1 MMFKLIRS
9 YYFIILLIIFSCSNG
24 QKKEEYENAVILETI
39 VLPKIINETS
49 GLEIINE
56 VFITHNDSGGE
67 PSLYFF
73 NLNGE
78 IINSI
83 KLEEESFWE
92 IYNNDWED
100 ITADK
105 DYIFIADTGNN
116 FGNRD
121 NLNIIKVKTNDFSI
135 DGKIDITYEDQETFI
150 PRPKHKYDAEA
161 LFLIEDKIAVL
172 SKDRSELFTDL
183 YLIDKESNSK
193 QVLESKITYNV
204 NSLITGGD
212 YNKDMSL
219 LALVSYNSKG
229 SQFLIL
235 FEDFNLENLA
245 DKKFRKFK
253 IPLERA
259 QIEAIKIIDKNTF
272 WVTSEDEGSGSPFLY
287 KVGVKKKDAS

>member
-1 MMFKLIRS
+1 MKR
-9 YYFIILLIIFSCSNG
+9 YYFILSLIIYSCSSG
-24 QKKEEYENAVILETI
+24 QEKDGYENAVILETI
-39 VLPKIINETS
+39 VLPKVINETS

-92 IYNNDWED
+92 IYNTDWED

-121 NLNIIKVKTNDFSI
+121 NLNIIKVRTSDFSVES
-135 DGKIDITYEDQETFI
+135 KIDISYEDQQTFL

-172 SKDRSELFTDL
+172 SKDRSNLFTDL
-183 YLIDKESNSK
+183 YLIDKESISK
-193 QVLESKITYNV
+193 QVLVSEITFNV
-204 NSLITGGD
+204 NSLISGGD
-212 YNKDMSL
+212 YNKDISL
-219 LALVSYNSKG
+219 LALVGYNSKG
-229 SQFLIL
+229 NQFLIV

-245 DKKFRKFK
+245 EKKFRKFK

-259 QIEAIKIIDKNTF
+259 QIEAIKIIDNNTF
-272 WVTSEDEGSGSPFLY
+272 WITSEDEGIGSPYMY
-287 KVGVKKKDAS
+287 KIKVE

>member
-1 MMFKLIRS
+1 MFKS
-9 YYFIILLIIFSCSNG
+9 FKNYYFIILLIIFSCSDG
-24 QKKEEYENAVILETI
+24 QEKQEYESAIVLECI

-49 GLEIINE
+49 GVEILNE

-100 ITADK
+100 ITSDE

-121 NLNIIKVKTNDFSI
+121 NLNIIKVKINDFSI
-135 DGKIDITYEDQETFI
+135 DGKINITYKDQDRFFSLF

-161 LFLIEDKIAVL
+161 LFLIDDKIAIL
-172 SKDRSELFTDL
+172 SKDRSNLFTDL
-183 YLIDKESNSK
+183 YLINKESNSN
-193 QVLESKITYNV
+193 QVLESKITYDV
-204 NSLITGGD
+204 NSLVTGGD
-212 YNKDMSL
+212 YNAKLRL
-219 LALVSYNSKG
+219 LTLVSYNSNG
-229 SQFLIL
+229 DQFLIL
-235 FEDFNLENLA
+235 FEDFDLENLA
-245 DKKFRKFK
+245 KKTFRKFK
-253 IPLERA
+253 IPIERA
-259 QIEAIKIIDKNTF
+259 QIEAIKIIDKTTF
-272 WVTSEDEGSGSPFLY
+272 WVTSEDEGIGNPYMY
-287 KVGVKKKDAS
+287 KVKVEVK

>member
-1 MMFKLIRS
+1 MKR
-9 YYFIILLIIFSCSNG
+9 YYFILSLIIFSCSSG
-24 QKKEEYENAVILETI
+24 QEKEDYENAVILETI

-49 GLEIINE
+49 GLEILNE

-83 KLEEESFWE
+83 TLEEESFWE

-100 ITADK
+100 ITADE

-121 NLNIIKVKTNDFSI
+121 NLNIIKVKTTDFSI
-135 DGKIDITYEDQETFI
+135 DSKIDITYKDQETFI

-161 LFLIEDKIAVL
+161 LFLIEDKIAVF
-172 SKDRSELFTDL
+172 SKDRSRLFTDL
-183 YLIDKESNSK
+183 YLIDKEITSK

-235 FEDFNLENLA
+235 FEDFNLKNLA
-245 DKKFRKFK
+245 EKKFRKFK
-253 IPLERA
+253 IPLDRA
-259 QIEAIKIIDKNTF
+259 QIEAIKIIDSKTF
-272 WVTSEDEGSGSPFLY
+272 WITSEDEGSGSPYMY
-287 KVGVKKKDAS
+287 KVKIE

>member
-1 MMFKLIRS
+1 MFKLMRS

-24 QKKEEYENAVILETI
+24 QEKAEYENAIILETI

-49 GLEIINE
+49 GLEILNE

-78 IINSI
+78 IINFI
-83 KLEEESFWE
+83 RLEEKSFWE

-100 ITADK
+100 VTADE

-116 FGNRD
+116 FGNRE
-121 NLNIIKVKTNDFSI
+121 NLNIIKVKTTDFSI
-135 DGKIDITYEDQETFI
+135 DGKIDISYEDQETFI

-172 SKDRSELFTDL
+172 SKDRSKLFTDL

-193 QVLESKITYNV
+193 QVLESKVTYNV

-212 YNKDMSL
+212 YNKEMSL

-229 SQFLIL
+229 NQFLIL

-245 DKKFRKFK
+245 EKKFTKFK
-253 IPLERA
+253 IPLESA
-259 QIEAIKIIDKNTF
+259 QIEAVKIIDNDTF
-272 WVTSEDEGSGSPFLY
+272 WITSEDEGIGSPYMY
-287 KVGVKKKDAS
+287 KVKVE

>member
-1 MMFKLIRS
+1 MKR
-9 YYFIILLIIFSCSNG
+9 YYFILSLIIFSCSSG
-24 QKKEEYENAVILETI
+24 QEKEDFENAIILETI

-49 GLEIINE
+49 GLEILNNQ
-56 VFITHNDSGGE
+56 FITHNDSGGE

-73 NLNGE
+73 SQNGE

-121 NLNIIKVKTNDFSI
+121 NLNIIKVKTTDFSI
-135 DGKIDITYEDQETFI
+135 DSKIDISYKDQQTFL

-172 SKDRSELFTDL
+172 SKDRDNLFTDL
-183 YLIDKESNSK
+183 YLIDKQSNSK
-193 QVLESKITYNV
+193 QALESKTTYNV

-235 FEDFNLENLA
+235 FEDFNLETLTE
-245 DKKFRKFK
+245 KKFRKFK

-259 QIEAIKIIDKNTF
+259 QIEAIKIIDDKTF
-272 WVTSEDEGSGSPFLY
+272 WITSEDEGIGSPYMY
-287 KVGVKKKDAS
+287 KIKVE

>member
-1 MMFKLIRS
+1 MFKLMKG
-9 YYFIILLIIFSCSNG
+9 YYVIFSLIIFSCSIG
-24 QKKEEYENAVILETI
+24 QEKVDYENAVILETI

-49 GLEIINE
+49 GLEILNE

-83 KLEEESFWE
+83 KLEEESFWQ

-116 FGNRD
+116 FGNRN
-121 NLNIIKVKTNDFSI
+121 NLNIIKVSTSDFSI
-135 DGKIDITYEDQETFI
+135 KGKIDISYEDQQTFL

-172 SKDRSELFTDL
+172 SKDRSNLLTDL

-235 FEDFNLENLA
+235 FEDFNLETLA
-245 DKKFRKFK
+245 EKKFRKFK

-259 QIEAIKIIDKNTF
+259 QIEAIKIIDDKTF
-272 WVTSEDEGSGSPFLY
+272 WITSEDEGVGSPYMY
-287 KVGVKKKDAS
+287 KIKVE

>member
-1 MMFKLIRS
+1 MFKLMKR
-9 YYFIILLIIFSCSNG
+9 YYFILSLIIFSCSSG
-24 QKKEEYENAVILETI
+24 QEKEGYENAVILETI
-39 VLPKIINETS
+39 VLPKVINETS

-121 NLNIIKVKTNDFSI
+121 NLNIIKVRTSDFSVES
-135 DGKIDITYEDQETFI
+135 KIDISYEDQQTFL

-172 SKDRSELFTDL
+172 SKDRSNLFTDL

-193 QVLESKITYNV
+193 QALESKITYNV

-235 FEDFNLENLA
+235 FENFNLETLA
-245 DKKFRKFK
+245 EKKFRKFK

-259 QIEAIKIIDKNTF
+259 QIEAIKIIDNNTF
-272 WVTSEDEGSGSPFLY
+272 WITSEDEGIGSPYMY
-287 KVGVKKKDAS
+287 KIKVE

>member
-1 MMFKLIRS
+1 M
-9 YYFIILLIIFSCSNG
+9 
-24 QKKEEYENAVILETI
+24 
-39 VLPKIINETS
+39 
-49 GLEIINE
+49 
-56 VFITHNDSGGE
+56 
-67 PSLYFF
+67 
-73 NLNGE
+73 
-78 IINSI
+78 
-83 KLEEESFWE
+83 
-92 IYNNDWED
+92 
-100 ITADK
+100 
-105 DYIFIADTGNN
+105 
-116 FGNRD
+116 
-121 NLNIIKVKTNDFSI
+121 
-135 DGKIDITYEDQETFI
+135 
-150 PRPKHKYDAEA
+150 
-161 LFLIEDKIAVL
+161 
-172 SKDRSELFTDL
+172 SKDRSKLLTDL
-183 YLIDKESNSK
+183 YLIDKESNLK
-193 QVLESKITYNV
+193 QVLKSKITYNV

>member
-1 MMFKLIRS
+1 MFKLMKR
-9 YYFIILLIIFSCSNG
+9 YYFILSLIIFSCSSG
-24 QKKEEYENAVILETI
+24 QEKEDFENAIILETI

-49 GLEIINE
+49 GLEILNNQ
-56 VFITHNDSGGE
+56 FITHNDSGGE

-73 NLNGE
+73 SQNGE

-83 KLEEESFWE
+83 TLEEESFWE

-100 ITADK
+100 ITADE
-105 DYIFIADTGNN
+105 DYIYIADTGNN

-121 NLNIIKVKTNDFSI
+121 NLNIIKVKTTDFSI
-135 DGKIDITYEDQETFI
+135 DSKIDISYKDQQTFL

-172 SKDRSELFTDL
+172 SKDRDNLFTDL
-183 YLIDKESNSK
+183 YLIDKQSNSK
-193 QVLESKITYNV
+193 QVLESKTTYNV

-235 FEDFNLENLA
+235 FEDFNLETLTE
-245 DKKFRKFK
+245 KKFRKFK

-259 QIEAIKIIDKNTF
+259 QIEAIKIIDDKTF
-272 WVTSEDEGSGSPFLY
+272 WITSEDEGIGSPYMY
-287 KVGVKKKDAS
+287 KIKVE

>member
-1 MMFKLIRS
+1 MKR
-9 YYFIILLIIFSCSNG
+9 YYFILSLIIYSCSSG
-24 QKKEEYENAVILETI
+24 QEKDGYENAVILETI
-39 VLPKIINETS
+39 VLPKVINETS

-121 NLNIIKVKTNDFSI
+121 NLNIIKVRTSDFSVES
-135 DGKIDITYEDQETFI
+135 KIDISYEDQQTFL

-172 SKDRSELFTDL
+172 SKDRSNLFTDL

-193 QVLESKITYNV
+193 QALESKITYNV

-229 SQFLIL
+229 NQFLIL
-235 FEDFNLENLA
+235 FENFNLENLA
-245 DKKFRKFK
+245 EKKFRKFK

-259 QIEAIKIIDKNTF
+259 QIEAIKIIDNKTF
-272 WVTSEDEGSGSPFLY
+272 WITSEDEGIGSPYMY
-287 KVGVKKKDAS
+287 KIKVE

>member
-1 MMFKLIRS
+1 MKN
-9 YYFIILLIIFSCSNG
+9 YFFLTLLIISSCSDTPEDQNFDSA
-24 QKKEEYENAVILETI
+24 EIIETV

-49 GLEIINE
+49 GLEIIND

-67 PSLYFF
+67 SSLYFF
-73 NLNGE
+73 NHIGE
-78 IINSI
+78 IINSK

-100 ITADK
+100 ITADEN
-105 DYIFIADTGNN
+105 YIYIADTGNN

-121 NLNIIKVKTNDFSI
+121 NLNIIKVKTTDFSI
-135 DGKIDITYEDQETFI
+135 DSKIDISYKDQQTFL

-172 SKDRSELFTDL
+172 SKDRDNLFTDL
-183 YLIDKESNSK
+183 YLIDKQSNSK
-193 QVLESKITYNV
+193 QVLESKTTYNV

-235 FEDFNLENLA
+235 FEDFNLETLTE
-245 DKKFRKFK
+245 KKFRKFK

-259 QIEAIKIIDKNTF
+259 QIEAIKIIDDKTF
-272 WVTSEDEGSGSPFLY
+272 WITSEDEGIGSPYMY
-287 KVGVKKKDAS
+287 KIKVE

>member
-1 MMFKLIRS
+1 MKR
-9 YYFIILLIIFSCSNG
+9 YYFILSLIIFSCSSG
-24 QKKEEYENAVILETI
+24 QEKEDFENAIILETI

-49 GLEIINE
+49 GLEILNNQ
-56 VFITHNDSGGE
+56 FITHNDSGGE

-73 NLNGE
+73 SQNGE

-83 KLEEESFWE
+83 TLEEESFWE

-100 ITADK
+100 ITADE
-105 DYIFIADTGNN
+105 DYIYIADTGNN

-121 NLNIIKVKTNDFSI
+121 NLNIIKVKTTDFSI
-135 DGKIDITYEDQETFI
+135 DSKIDISYKDQQTFL

-172 SKDRSELFTDL
+172 SKDRDNLFTDL
-183 YLIDKESNSK
+183 YLIDKESSSK
-193 QVLESKITYNV
+193 QALESKTTYNV

-219 LALVSYNSKG
+219 LALVSYNSRG
-229 SQFLIL
+229 NQFLIL
-235 FEDFNLENLA
+235 FEDFKLDNLA
-245 DKKFRKFK
+245 EKKFRKIK

-259 QIEAIKIIDKNTF
+259 QIEAIKIIDDNTF
-272 WVTSEDEGSGSPFLY
+272 WITSEDEGIGNPYMY
-287 KVGVKKKDAS
+287 KIKVE

>member
-1 MMFKLIRS
+1 MKRH
-9 YYFIILLIIFSCSNG
+9 YFLLSLIIFSCSSG
-24 QKKEEYENAVILETI
+24 QEKEEYKNAVILETI

-49 GLEIINE
+49 GLEILNE

-121 NLNIIKVKTNDFSI
+121 NLNIIKVRTSDFSVE
-135 DGKIDITYEDQETFI
+135 GKIDISYEDQQTFL
-150 PRPKHKYDAEA
+150 PRQKHKYDAEA
-161 LFLIEDKIAVL
+161 LFLIEDKIAIL
-172 SKDRSELFTDL
+172 SKDRSNLFTDL
-183 YLIDKESNSK
+183 YLIDKESNLK
-193 QVLESKITYNV
+193 QALESKITYNV

-212 YNKDMSL
+212 YNKDISL
-219 LALVSYNSKG
+219 LALVSYNSNG
-229 SQFLIL
+229 NQFLIL
-235 FEDFNLENLA
+235 FEDFNLENLSE
-245 DKKFRKFK
+245 KKFRKFK

-259 QIEAIKIIDKNTF
+259 QIEAVKIIDNHTF
-272 WVTSEDEGSGSPFLY
+272 WITSEDEGIGSPYMY
-287 KVGVKKKDAS
+287 KIKVE

>member
-1 MMFKLIRS
+1 MKRHFFMLS
-9 YYFIILLIIFSCSNG
+9 LIIFSCSSG
-24 QKKEEYENAVILETI
+24 QEKEEYKNAVILETI

-49 GLEIINE
+49 GLEILNE

-73 NLNGE
+73 NLDGE

-121 NLNIIKVKTNDFSI
+121 NLNIIKVRTSDFSVE
-135 DGKIDITYEDQETFI
+135 GKIDISYEDQQTFL

-161 LFLIEDKIAVL
+161 LFLIEDKIAIL
-172 SKDRSELFTDL
+172 SKDRSNLFTDL
-183 YLIDKESNSK
+183 YLIDKESNLK
-193 QVLESKITYNV
+193 QALESKITYNV

-229 SQFLIL
+229 NQFLIL

-245 DKKFRKFK
+245 EKKFTKFK
-253 IPLERA
+253 IPLEKA
-259 QIEAIKIIDKNTF
+259 QIEAVKIIDNDTF
-272 WVTSEDEGSGSPFLY
+272 WITSEDEGIGSPYMY
-287 KVGVKKKDAS
+287 KVKVE

>member
-1 MMFKLIRS
+1 MFKLMKR
-9 YYFIILLIIFSCSNG
+9 YYFILSLIIFSCSSG
-24 QKKEEYENAVILETI
+24 QEKEGYENAVILETI
-39 VLPKIINETS
+39 VLPKVINETS

-121 NLNIIKVKTNDFSI
+121 NLNIIKVRTSDFSVES
-135 DGKIDITYEDQETFI
+135 KIDISYEDQQTFL

-172 SKDRSELFTDL
+172 SKDRSNLFTDL

-193 QVLESKITYNV
+193 QALESKITYNV

-235 FEDFNLENLA
+235 FEDFNLETLA
-245 DKKFRKFK
+245 EKKFRKFK

-259 QIEAIKIIDKNTF
+259 QIEAIKIIDDKTF
-272 WVTSEDEGSGSPFLY
+272 WITSEDEGIGSPYMY
-287 KVGVKKKDAS
+287 KIKVE

>member
-1 MMFKLIRS
+1 MFKS
-9 YYFIILLIIFSCSNG
+9 FKNYYFIILLIIFSCSDG
-24 QKKEEYENAVILETI
+24 QEKQEYESAIVLECI

-49 GLEIINE
+49 GLEILNE

-100 ITADK
+100 ITADE

-121 NLNIIKVKTNDFSI
+121 NLKIIKVKTDDFSI
-135 DGKIDITYEDQETFI
+135 DGIIDVTYKDQETFTKFI
-150 PRPKHKYDAEA
+150 PRLKHKYDAETI
-161 LFLIEDKIAVL
+161 FIIEDKIAIL
-172 SKDRSELFTDL
+172 SKDRTNLFTDL
-183 YLIDKESNSK
+183 YLIDKESNLRDK
-193 QVLESKITYNV
+193 LESKFTYDV

-212 YNKDMSL
+212 YNEELSL
-219 LALVSYNSKG
+219 LALVGYNSKG
-229 SQFLIL
+229 NQFLIL
-235 FEDFNLENLA
+235 FEDFSLESLA
-245 DKKFRKFK
+245 KNKFKKFT
-253 IPLERA
+253 IPLEQA
-259 QIEAIKIIDKNTF
+259 QVEAIKIIDNTSF
-272 WVTSEDEGSGSPFLY
+272 WITSEDEGIGSPYMY
-287 KVGVKKKDAS
+287 KIGVK

>member
-1 MMFKLIRS
+1 MFKLMKR
-9 YYFIILLIIFSCSNG
+9 YYFILSLIIFSCSSG
-24 QKKEEYENAVILETI
+24 QEKEGYENAVILETI

-121 NLNIIKVKTNDFSI
+121 NLNIIKVRTSDFSVES
-135 DGKIDITYEDQETFI
+135 KIDISYEDQQTFL

-172 SKDRSELFTDL
+172 SKDRSNLFTDL

-193 QVLESKITYNV
+193 QALESKITYNV

-219 LALVSYNSKG
+219 LALVSYNSRG
-229 SQFLIL
+229 NQFLIL
-235 FEDFNLENLA
+235 FENFNLDNLA
-245 DKKFRKFK
+245 EKKFRKFK

-259 QIEAIKIIDKNTF
+259 QIEAIKIIDNNTF
-272 WVTSEDEGSGSPFLY
+272 WITSEDEGIGSPYMY
-287 KVGVKKKDAS
+287 KIKVD

>member
-1 MMFKLIRS
+1 MKR
-9 YYFIILLIIFSCSNG
+9 YYFILSLIIFSCSSG
-24 QKKEEYENAVILETI
+24 QEKEDFENAIILETI

-49 GLEIINE
+49 GLEILNNQ
-56 VFITHNDSGGE
+56 FITHNDSGGE

-73 NLNGE
+73 SQNGE

-100 ITADK
+100 ITADE
-105 DYIFIADTGNN
+105 DYIYIADTGNN

-121 NLNIIKVKTNDFSI
+121 NLNIIKVKTTDFSI
-135 DGKIDITYEDQETFI
+135 DSKIDISYKDQQTFL

-172 SKDRSELFTDL
+172 SKDRDNLFTDL
-183 YLIDKESNSK
+183 YLIDKQSNSK
-193 QVLESKITYNV
+193 QALESKTTYNV

-235 FEDFNLENLA
+235 FEDFNLETLTE
-245 DKKFRKFK
+245 KKFRKFK

-259 QIEAIKIIDKNTF
+259 QIEAIKIIDDKTF
-272 WVTSEDEGSGSPFLY
+272 WITSEDEGIGSPYMY
-287 KVGVKKKDAS
+287 KIKVE

>member
-1 MMFKLIRS
+1 MFKPFKN
-9 YYFIILLIIFSCSNG
+9 YYVIILLILFSCSNG
-24 QKKEEYENAVILETI
+24 QENEEYENAIVLESI
-39 VLPKIINETS
+39 VLPNIINETS

-56 VFITHNDSGGE
+56 VFVTHNDSGGE

-83 KLEEESFWE
+83 KLEDEYFWK

-100 ITADK
+100 IAADK

-116 FGNRD
+116 FGFRD
-121 NLNIIKVKTNDFSI
+121 NLNIIKVKINDFSI
-135 DGKIDITYEDQETFI
+135 DGKIDIAYKDQETFV

-172 SKDRSELFTDL
+172 SKNRSNLFTDL
-183 YLIDKESNSK
+183 YLIDKKSNSK
-193 QVLESKITYNV
+193 QILESKITYDV
-204 NSLITGGD
+204 KSLITGGD
-212 YNKDMSL
+212 YNKELRL

-235 FEDFNLENLA
+235 FKDFNLENLA
-245 DKKFRKFK
+245 EKKYRKFK
-253 IPLERA
+253 IPLDRA
-259 QIEAIKIIDKNTF
+259 QIEAIKIIDHNTF
-272 WVTSEDEGSGSPFLY
+272 WVTSEDEGTGSPFMY
-287 KVGVKKKDAS
+287 KVGLQ